1 MLHEPEREV
10 ALPQVTVSLA
20 TISWSSPSRSPVH
33 ETHSLFQRL
42 SRDHSPLRLG
52 DLSAFDLLPRLHAV
66 GFLPAGSSV
75 PLEPIEQ
82 PLRVLTCFY
91 DPAYVEQ
98 RTAMAPARLLPLTA
112 GLAVLRNKRLELLMQ
127 DLHAEIVQ
135 PGPASEVLV
144 GAIADIMLVEV
155 ARFVAKLERKGTNN
169 GIALALAPWQLL
181 RIEERIKS
189 APELGY
195 PTLGELAA
203 MCGVSE
209 GHLARAFKASTG
221 WQIHKY
227 VAEQRLKTAAEL
239 LGDGVLSCEDVAR
252 QLGFGNPGYFST
264 AFRTRIGKSPSEFRR
279 QALAARELAGKGARA
294 VT

>member
-10 ALPQVTVSLA
+10 VLPQVTVSLA

-181 RIEERIKS
+181 RIEERIGAS
-189 APELGY
+189 ADLGY
-195 PTLGELAA
+195 PALRELAEL
-203 MCGVSE
+203 CGVSQ
-209 GHLARAFKASTG
+209 GHLARSFKASTG

-227 VAEQRLKTAAEL
+227 IAQERIKAALELIQHGDLTCEQVA
-239 LGDGVLSCEDVAR
+239 AR
-252 QLGFGNPGYFST
+252 LGFSSAGYFST
-264 AFRTRIGKSPSEFRR
+264 VCRRMTGRSPSDIRR
-279 QALAARELAGKGARA
+279 QAAAMR
-294 VT
+294 